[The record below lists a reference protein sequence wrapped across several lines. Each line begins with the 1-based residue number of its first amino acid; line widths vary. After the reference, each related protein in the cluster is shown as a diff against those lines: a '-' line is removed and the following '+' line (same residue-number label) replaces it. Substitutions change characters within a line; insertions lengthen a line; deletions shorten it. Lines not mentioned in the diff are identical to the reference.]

1 MSKWIVVIC
10 GALATGAVALMLVVG
25 VALWQGASLA
35 ARVASVGIEQARA
48 ALEQAAPPEAREQ
61 ARARLDATIAALRD
75 GRFDREVLAE
85 AAWWLPGALAD
96 GQLDASEKQALWGKL
111 DRLTPASPKEDSRA
125 RS

>member
-1 MSKWIVVIC
+1 MSKWILVIC
-10 GALATGAVALMLVVG
+10 AALATGAVALMLVVG

-61 ARARLDATIAALRD
+61 ARAQLDATIEALRD

-85 AAWWLPGALAD
+85 AAWWLPRALAD
-96 GQLDASEKQALWGKL
+96 GQLDSHEKQALWDKL
-111 DRLTPASPKEDSRA
+111 DRLT